1 MIRRRPRN
9 EILTVDSDELSHFK
23 QGSPCSKEVFSEDV
37 RMAVHASNELDVI
50 AKSTSEDPIERSE
63 ALKDFS
69 KIVGPMLASRGIATH
84 KF

>member
-1 MIRRRPRN
+1 
-9 EILTVDSDELSHFK
+9 
-23 QGSPCSKEVFSEDV
+23 
-37 RMAVHASNELDVI
+37 MAVHASNELDVI